1 MSRPR
6 TAGGS
11 RGLRVLVIEDEH
23 GVADFVRSAL
33 DDDRTAEIKTVS
45 TVPVALESIRA
56 AAPDLVVVGI
66 APPSQPDA
74 CRLLRKSRECSSLPI
89 MVMWG
94 RISEQDR
101 IRALDAGAD
110 DCLDGTHGSREFAA
124 RVRALVR
131 RRGRVT

>member
-6 TAGGS
+6 TTGEA

-33 DDDRTAEIKTVS
+33 CDDSAAEINTVS

-56 AAPDLVVVGI
+56 TEPDLVVVGV
-66 APPSQPDA
+66 APPGQPDM

-89 MVMWG
+89 MVMCG
-94 RISEQDR
+94 RISEHDL

-131 RRGRVT
+131 RCGRVT